1 LKADLHEAP
10 RGVPV
15 DSTPD
20 LAAAVHLLQAGE
32 LVAFPTETV
41 YGLGADAAN
50 PDAVAR
56 IFAAKGRPAD
66 HPLIVH
72 LPDATRLTQWAREVS
87 PSAWKLAEAFWPG
100 PLTLILPRAPTV
112 PYAVTGG
119 QETVG
124 VRVPA
129 HPLALALL
137 RAFSQA
143 GGGRG
148 GLCGIA
154 APSANRF
161 GHISPTR
168 AGHVREELGEA
179 VALVLDGGIC
189 AIGIESTILDL
200 SRRDAPPRILRPGHI
215 TPARIGEVIGEPPEF
230 PDGARAVGVPR
241 VSGSL
246 DGHYAPRTAMCLVA
260 TNDLFHVIE
269 DVLVRGLR
277 CGLLLRTPLVLP
289 VVHSLCRLPDA
300 PEAFARLLYAALR
313 ELDQAG
319 GDLILVEA
327 VPATPEW
334 SAVADRLRRAAHGA
348 GCKNLEGASFPGLAH
363 QKSP

>member
-1 LKADLHEAP
+1 MKRQEFS
-10 RGVPV
+10 R
-15 DSTPD
+15 
-20 LAAAVHLLQAGE
+20 AVELLQAGQ

-72 LPDATRLTQWAREVS
+72 LAGSAYLDRWARAIPNV
-87 PSAWKLAEAFWPG
+87 AWELAEAFWPG
-100 PLTLILPRAPTV
+100 PLTLILKRAPEV

-129 HPLALALL
+129 HPVALDLL
-137 RAFSQA
+137 RAYAQA
-143 GGGRG
+143 GGGHS

-161 GHISPTR
+161 GRISPTD
-168 AGHVREELGEA
+168 AAHVREELGNS
-179 VALVLDGGIC
+179 VALVLDGGRC
-189 AIGIESTILDL
+189 PVGIESTIIDL
-200 SRRDAPPRILRPGHI
+200 SRAGDQPPRLLRPGHI
-215 TPARIGEVIGEPPEF
+215 TPEQIATVIGIFPEL
-230 PDGARAVGVPR
+230 PDVQQAVDTPR

-246 DGHYAPRTAMCLVA
+246 DAHYAPLTPMQLVKTEQLSA
-260 TNDLFHVIE
+260 FIG
-269 DVLVRGLR
+269 GLQQDGRR
-277 CGLLLRTPLVLP
+277 CGLLAHTRRTPAVAPAHAL
-289 VVHSLCRLPDA
+289 RQLPDDA
-300 PEAFARLLYAALR
+300 QGYARGLYAALR

-319 GDLILVEA
+319 NDLIVVEDIPAAPAWAA
-327 VPATPEW
+327 V
-334 SAVADRLRRAAHGA
+334 SDRLRRAACGS
-348 GCKNLEGASFPGLAH
+348 GEE
-363 QKSP
+363 